1 MIVFSFMQED
11 SRTEENYLVTKVYET
26 KEDLFE
32 DQLGWHDEE
41 EDQWYDGFMAY
52 GLVDVDKWLEPVY
65 DEDGEPVLVSEEKMK
80 EILTGEWDDIP
91 FEAHG
96 GEVYYT
102 FSVTYA

>member
-1 MIVFSFMQED
+1 MIIFSFMQED
-11 SRTEENYLVTKVYET
+11 SRTEENYLVTREYET
-26 KEDLFE
+26 EEELFE

-41 EDQWYDGFMAY
+41 EDRWYDGFMAY
-52 GLVDVDKWLEPVY
+52 GLVDD
-65 DEDGEPVLVSEEKMK
+65 DGEPITEETMK

-91 FEAHG
+91 FEAHD